1 MTCPSD
7 LSQEDDGIHHANP
20 CGKVFTHEELQT
32 IAGIVM
38 RYDGYVITD
47 QKTTNSVKYH
57 HYAIVQLQKN
67 VYLCRQNSTK

>member
-1 MTCPSD
+1 
-7 LSQEDDGIHHANP
+7 
-20 CGKVFTHEELQT
+20 
-32 IAGIVM
+32 M

-67 VYLCRQNSTK
+67 VYLCRLYRPISRILIGNSVNGYIRMA

>member
-1 MTCPSD
+1 M
-7 LSQEDDGIHHANP
+7 LN
-20 CGKVFTHEELQT
+20 
-32 IAGIVM
+32 
-38 RYDGYVITD
+38 YGYVKTD

>member
-1 MTCPSD
+1 MKGSIVNISGRECHLYKNSN
-7 LSQEDDGIHHANP
+7 A
-20 CGKVFTHEELQT
+20 EL
-32 IAGIVM
+32 
-38 RYDGYVITD
+38 RHVITD